1 MQKNENFV
9 HCITPTVNVF
19 RITFCFIQPLI
30 GRGGGV
36 GFWFAKIGFGVTNL
50 FISWCIMKI
59 ILPLYIDPI
68 I

>member
-30 GRGGGV
+30 GGGGV
-36 GFWFAKIGFGVTNL
+36 SGLGKSDSESPIYLYLGV
-50 FISWCIMKI
+50 
-59 ILPLYIDPI
+59 
-68 I
+68 